1 MEASKYKRNPAAV
14 VAAIREMP
22 DGSLVCT
29 KDCIIHVPESFRS
42 KQLLAMGSETI
53 TIGFYA
59 VILSTGEYG
68 VYTIPSMIRLNP
80 AETVT
85 RTIDDTSY
93 YEFSF
98 KAGQVMVKS
107 IDLVKDNI
115 MLYYLTEEVL
125 ARGRIPWYYDY
136 EDLGDFFNN
145 MLKYTGTSL
154 VTTPSIGEMVVAQI
168 ARSAKDRTIPIRNFI
183 TKMGLDL
190 RDQIAWVPLRNVED
204 GAQDTTS
211 KIAGNYMAEGID
223 AAIQNPSTK
232 VNRIESML
240 RA

>member
-1 MEASKYKRNPAAV
+1 MDVNQYKRNPAAV

-22 DGSLVCT
+22 NGSLVCM
-29 KDCIIHVPESFRS
+29 KDCVIHVPESFRA
-42 KQLLAMGSETI
+42 KQLLSMGTETI
-53 TIGFYA
+53 SIGFF
-59 VILSTGEYG
+59 VIVLSTGEYG

-107 IDLVKDNI
+107 IELVKDNI
-115 MLYYLTEEVL
+115 MLYYLTEEIL
-125 ARGRIPWYYDY
+125 ARGRIPWFYDY

-154 VTTPSIGEMVVAQI
+154 VSTPSTGEMMVASI
-168 ARSAKDRTIPIRNFI
+168 ARNVKNRAEPIRNSI
-183 TKMGLDL
+183 TKLGEDL
-190 RDQIAWVPLRNVED
+190 RSKIAWVPLRNVED

-211 KIAGNYMAEGID
+211 KIAGNYMAEGLD